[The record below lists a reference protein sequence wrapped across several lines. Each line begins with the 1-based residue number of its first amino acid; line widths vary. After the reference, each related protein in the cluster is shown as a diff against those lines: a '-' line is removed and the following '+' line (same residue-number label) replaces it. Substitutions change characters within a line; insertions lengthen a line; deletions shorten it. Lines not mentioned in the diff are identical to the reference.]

1 MCVRRVIVF
10 LYVSLCAI
18 VYLCVFV
25 VFVFVSV
32 CSCVCVGVCV
42 SVWQCVFESLRE
54 RVSFRSGLFV

>member
-1 MCVRRVIVF
+1 MF

-32 CSCVCVGVCV
+32 CSCVCVCVCVCV
-42 SVWQCVFESLRE
+42 SVWQCDFESLRDS
-54 RVSFRSGLFV
+54 VSFRSGLFVCV